1 MPEAASYDFNVFVN
15 CPFDGRLR
23 LEAEGGLAAVA
34 VVRWRS
40 EAGADVRPRRVRI
53 LVIASDV
60 RPSRRRSPYCLR
72 SLLNHAHVRLY
83 ASLNEALPPGQRQA
97 PVPYAFLG
105 RVPLRTALETLGVR
119 PAEVD
124 VALMNGAVADLN
136 RLLQDG
142 DRVSVYP
149 RFHRLRPDVG
159 GGRPSEAPRFLLD
172 AHLGR
177 LAKYLRMLGL
187 DARYHADDPGD
198 AALAQIV
205 ADEGRVLLSRDRD
218 LLGRPLVWQGY
229 FVQATDPEEQIEEVI
244 GRFGLRE
251 HVRPLTRC
259 LRCNGPLTSVPKA
272 EVAEELP
279 PQTRRHVEAF
289 YRCTGCGRVYWEG
302 SHYARMRRF
311 VERLL
316 G

>member
-1 MPEAASYDFNVFVN
+1 MSAG
-15 CPFDGRLR
+15 FDGHGRPPPACPDLR
-23 LEAEGGLAAVA
+23 FGVGRSLEL
-34 VVRWRS
+34 S
-40 EAGADVRPRRVRI
+40 TPFTPPPQ
-53 LVIASDV
+53 L
-60 RPSRRRSPYCLR
+60 
-72 SLLNHAHVRLY
+72 LLNHVHIRLY

-124 VALMNGAVADLN
+124 VALVNGAVAELD

-159 GGRPSEAPRFLLD
+159 GRLAETPRLLLD
-172 AHLGR
+172 THLGR

-198 AALAQIV
+198 AALAQIA
-205 ADEGRVLLSRDRD
+205 ADEERVLLSRDRG
-218 LLGRPLVWQGY
+218 LLDRALVQRGH
-229 FVQATDPEEQIEEVI
+229 FVRATDAEEQIEEVI
-244 GRFGLRE
+244 GRFGLCE
-251 HVRPLTRC
+251 HARPLTRC
-259 LRCNGPLTSVPKA
+259 LRCNGPLTFVPKA
-272 EVAEELP
+272 EVAEEVP

-302 SHYARMRRF
+302 SHYGRMRRF

-316 G
+316 K